1 MSIGYYSYLALS
13 QSDGVIRKKGYEINH
28 EDVVFTSYFSQS
40 FPESVVDTIRKDFD
54 SSFYL
59 CRTPF
64 HLVGSGIPF
73 NSGSIQYSATEEEIA
88 AIKTSIMEGMP
99 DINPDSLFVWQ
110 GGSYINPDSLFVW
123 QGGSY
128 VRILNLCGKRFNFT
142 RYYPSFLKGLHTYT
156 YIAVFRKIEI
166 PCIE

>member
-40 FPESVVDTIRKDFD
+40 FPESVVDRIRKDFD

-110 GGSYINPDSLFVW
+110 GGSY
-123 QGGSY
+123 

-142 RYYPSFLKGLHTYT
+142 RYYPTFLKGLHTYT

>member
-110 GGSYINPDSLFVW
+110 GGSY
-123 QGGSY
+123 

>member
-13 QSDGVIRKKGYEINH
+13 QSDGVISKKGYEIDY
-28 EDVVFTSYFSQS
+28 EDAIFTNYFSKS
-40 FPESVVDTIRKDFD
+40 FPESVVGTIRKDFD

-64 HLVGSGIPF
+64 HLVGPGIPF

-99 DINPDSLFVWQ
+99 DINPDSVFVWQ
-110 GGSYINPDSLFVW
+110 DEP
-123 QGGSY
+123 Y

-142 RYYPSFLKGLHTYT
+142 RHYPSFLKGLHTYT
-156 YIAVFRKIEI
+156 YIAVFKKIEI

>member
-13 QSDGVIRKKGYEINH
+13 QSDGVIRKKGYEIDY

-40 FPESVVDTIRKDFD
+40 FPESVVGIIRRDFD

-64 HLVGSGIPF
+64 HLVGPGIPF
-73 NSGSIQYSATEEEIA
+73 NSGDIQYSATEEEIA

-110 GGSYINPDSLFVW
+110 GGSY
-123 QGGSY
+123 
-128 VRILNLCGKRFNFT
+128 VRILNLSGKRFNFT
-142 RYYPSFLKGLHTYT
+142 RYYPSFLKGLHTYA
-156 YIAVFRKIEI
+156 YIAVFKKIPASQI
-166 PCIE
+166 D